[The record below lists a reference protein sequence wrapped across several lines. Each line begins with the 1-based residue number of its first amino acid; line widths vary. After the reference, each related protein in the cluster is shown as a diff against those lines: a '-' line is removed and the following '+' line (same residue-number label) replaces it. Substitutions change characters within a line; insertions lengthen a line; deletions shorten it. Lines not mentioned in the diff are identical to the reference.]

1 MEEALH
7 KRIIGQDEAIVTV
20 SKAVRRAR
28 AGIKDARRPI
38 GSFIFLGPTGV
49 GKTELVRAL
58 AEFMFGSED
67 AMIRLDMSEFM
78 ERHAVA
84 RLVGAPPGYVG
95 YEEGGQLTESVRRKS
110 YCVILLDEIEK
121 AHPDVYNILLQIFDD
136 GHLTD
141 AKGRRVDFRNSII
154 VMTSNIGA
162 QLIKSNVSLGFTSHS
177 DEEKDRQVEYEK
189 MKDKVLGELKKQFR
203 PEFLNRL
210 DGSVVFHSLN
220 KEQIRQIVDLQLNL
234 VSKSLADKDMKLEV
248 SGAAKD
254 YLGEKGYDPTY
265 GARPLRRVIQDEI
278 EDKLSE
284 AVLRSDFHEGDT
296 IQIDYDG
303 ENIQIKAITEAIPV
317 EETS

>member
-1 MEEALH
+1 
-7 KRIIGQDEAIVTV
+7 
-20 SKAVRRAR
+20 
-28 AGIKDARRPI
+28 
-38 GSFIFLGPTGV
+38 
-49 GKTELVRAL
+49 
-58 AEFMFGSED
+58 
-67 AMIRLDMSEFM
+67 
-78 ERHAVA
+78 
-84 RLVGAPPGYVG
+84 
-95 YEEGGQLTESVRRKS
+95 
-110 YCVILLDEIEK
+110 VILLDEIEK

-162 QLIKSNVSLGFTSHS
+162 QLIKSNVSLGFASRS

-220 KEQIRQIVDLQLNL
+220 QEQIRQIVDLQLNL
-234 VSKSLADKDMKLEV
+234 VSKSLADKEMKMEV
-248 SGAAKD
+248 SDTAKD

-284 AVLRSDFHEGDT
+284 AILRGDFHEGDT

-303 ENIQIKAITEAIPV
+303 EKIQIEAITEAVPV
-317 EETS
+317 EGTS